1 MEDSINRNLMI
12 EVFEQELKYQQTEV
26 VHCGSNYKELEGKE
40 MALKWCIDKLKSCP
54 KVNKWIPCSERLPEE
69 DGLYLVTDVS
79 IYFGA
84 YSTYVLK
91 REKASPSNCVKWAT
105 IVAWMPLPEP
115 YKEGNNVERDA

>member
-1 MEDSINRNLMI
+1 MTNEEAIN
-12 EVFEQELKYQQTEV
+12 
-26 VHCGSNYKELEGKE
+26 HGKE
-40 MALKWCIDKLKSCP
+40 QLEIFGGEHKEFIELAIKALEQTR
-54 KVNKWIPCSERLPEE
+54 WIPVSERLPEE

-79 IYFGA
+79 KYFGA